1 MLQGTRLRRVKKESE
16 VFYMSILT
24 RPLNELSEGEFN
36 VAMFELWQDGAIS
49 GKLPDAKR
57 FEKEFFEYYG
67 DTVASPQAPFY
78 LMFCA
83 FVGALDLADALRK
96 DLDQEDTE
104 TAK

>member
-57 FEKEFFEYYG
+57 FEQEFFEFYG
-67 DTVASPQAPFY
+67 DKVNGTKAPFY
-78 LMFCA
+78 LMFA
-83 FVGALDLADALRK
+83 PLWGR
-96 DLDQEDTE
+96 
-104 TAK
+104 

>member
-1 MLQGTRLRRVKKESE
+1 
-16 VFYMSILT
+16 MSIIT
-24 RPLNELSEGEFN
+24 RPLDELSEGEFN
-36 VAMFELWQDGAIS
+36 VAMFELWQDRAIS

-57 FEKEFFEYYG
+57 FEKEFFEFYG
-67 DTVASPQAPFY
+67 DKVNGTKAPFY

-83 FVGALDLADALRK
+83 FVGALDLAEALRK